1 MKICNPESRDTV
13 VPEGLPCLFPSGEI
27 QAGQA
32 GDKVNEVFRDPL
44 TSQLRAEAE
53 QLMEGCTCSLT
64 EDRNQS

>member
-1 MKICNPESRDTV
+1 MGSEVKICNPESRDTV

-44 TSQLRAEAE
+44 TLVS
-53 QLMEGCTCSLT
+53 
-64 EDRNQS
+64 